1 MLNLVCQLVRD
12 AFLNAFDVSVIVT
25 NDADPIEPIVRG
37 ETGKTVGLLSPVIQQ
52 QRLAAYPS
60 PCGRNFVHST
70 FVVKVD
76 GAEGERAHSRREPP
90 DDHQGS
96 LGLGVKTRLILAE
109 F

>member
-25 NDADPIEPIVRG
+25 NDTDLIEPIKIVRG

-60 PCGRNFVHST
+60 LVAVTSCTPHSSLKWT
-70 FVVKVD
+70 EPRRSITPSVGT
-76 GAEGERAHSRREPP
+76 GAKASSDVRR
-90 DDHQGS
+90 
-96 LGLGVKTRLILAE
+96 
-109 F
+109 